1 MEWKAAN
8 EGAAGRGWL
17 DMADSSITVAVTGG
31 SGKVGGQ
38 VAHRL
43 AGRGVVQRIVAP
55 RPERAPRLPGAEV
68 AGASYAD
75 RHAMQRALDGVDTL
89 FLVSGREASDR
100 VRQHANAVDAA
111 VAAGVE
117 RIVYLSFVGA
127 GPKATFT
134 FARDHWHTEEY
145 IRARGVRFTF
155 VRDNMYQAMLP
166 GFVGKD
172 GCLRAPAGTGAV
184 AAVAHDDVADAVTS
198 VLLDEA
204 HQAESYELTG
214 PEALTFAQIAK
225 HLSEVTGRP
234 IQYHPETLEEAYL
247 SRSTY
252 DAHDWEVAGWVTSFQ
267 AIATGELA
275 EVTDTVRVLTGHP
288 PMDFR
293 DYLGRCPQ
301 TYQHLV

>member
-1 MEWKAAN
+1 
-8 EGAAGRGWL
+8 
-17 DMADSSITVAVTGG
+17 MADSTMTVAVTGG

-43 AGRGVVQRIVAP
+43 ARRGVLQRIVAP
-55 RPERAPRLPGAEV
+55 RPERAPRLPGADV

-75 RHAMQRALDGVDTL
+75 RRAMQSALDGVNTL

-127 GPKATFT
+127 GPNATFT

-145 IRARGVRFTF
+145 IRATGVRFTF

-166 GFVGKD
+166 SFVDAD

-198 VLLDEA
+198 VLLDEE
-204 HQAESYELTG
+204 HQADTYELTG

-252 DAHDWEVAGWVTSFQ
+252 GAHDWEVAGWVTSFQ

-275 EVTDTVRVLTGHP
+275 EVTDAVRMLTGHP
-288 PMDFR
+288 PTDFR
-293 DYLGRCPQ
+293 DYLDRCPQ
-301 TYQHLV
+301 TYHHLV